1 MNRYLFIFLILLVSA
16 CAQSNDDIGNPNTPD
31 EDLESALAGCRVFPA
46 DHIWNTKVDTLPV
59 DKNSSLYVNTIGA
72 TTRFHPDFG
81 SGLWEGGPIGIPFN
95 IVSGTQA
102 KVNVRFQYVT
112 QSDKAPY
119 PIPAN
124 PKIEGGA
131 NSTGDRHILM
141 VDKDNCKLYEL
152 FAAYK
157 QTNGIWKAGSGAI
170 YDLKSYALRPD
181 SWTSADAAGL
191 AILPGLVRYAEV
203 KSGVIKHAIRFTAPQ
218 TRNAHVWPARHDA
231 SDLTNIK
238 YPPLGQ
244 RFRLKA
250 SFDISGFSP
259 DVQVILQAMKTYGI
273 ILADNGSSWF
283 ISGSPDSRWDN
294 DILREIKQLK
304 GTNFEA
310 VDVSSL
316 MIAVNSGQVQ

>member
-16 CAQSNDDIGNPNTPD
+16 CAQSNDDIGNPNIPD
-31 EDLESALAGCRVFPA
+31 EDLESALAGCGLFLR
-46 DHIWNTKVDTLPV
+46 DHIWNTKVDTLPI
-59 DKNSSLYVNTIGA
+59 DKNSGLYVNTIGA
-72 TTRFHPDFG
+72 TTSFHPDFG

-102 KVNVRFQYVT
+102 KVNVGFQYASE
-112 QSDKAPY
+112 SDKGPY
-119 PIPAN
+119 PIPTN

-157 QTNGIWKAGSGAI
+157 QSNGSWKAGSGAI

-181 SWTSADAAGL
+181 GWTSADAAGL

-218 TRNAHVWPARHDA
+218 TRNAYVWPARHFA
-231 SDLTNIK
+231 SDLTNVK
-238 YPPLGQ
+238 YPPMGQ

-250 SFDISGFSP
+250 SFDISGYSP

-304 GTNFEA
+304 GSNFEA
-310 VDVSSL
+310 VDSSSL
-316 MIAVNSGQVQ
+316 MKNINSGQVK